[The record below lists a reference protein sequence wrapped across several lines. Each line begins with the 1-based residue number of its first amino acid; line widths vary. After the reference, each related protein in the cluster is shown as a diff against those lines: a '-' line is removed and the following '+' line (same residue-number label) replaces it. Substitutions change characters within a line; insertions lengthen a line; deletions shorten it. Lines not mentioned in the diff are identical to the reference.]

1 MGTKV
6 QACSL
11 SQHSSRD
18 PKEFRVCDQGCARG
32 YSTPSAES
40 PPLRHCPV
48 CGQHK
53 PELDHNSECSAQ
65 PPQQAH
71 SSRLSFPALRL
82 HHLALRSICSHGV
95 PKSPPVSLVLCSSN
109 LSFLPDILA
118 PSKHQESPGG
128 SDSRESSG
136 SAEDLGQFLGQ
147 EDPLEEE
154 MPKTHSSTLTWRI
167 PWTE

>member
-1 MGTKV
+1 M
-6 QACSL
+6 
-11 SQHSSRD
+11 
-18 PKEFRVCDQGCARG
+18 CDQGCARG

-53 PELDHNSECSAQ
+53 PELDHNTECSAQ

-82 HHLALRSICSHGV
+82 YHLALRSICSPGV

-118 PSKHQESPGG
+118 LSKHQESPGG
-128 SDSRESSG
+128 SDGRESAGNAGDLGSISG
-136 SAEDLGQFLGQ
+136 SGRSPGGGNAKNPLQYSD
-147 EDPLEEE
+147 LEEE
-154 MPKTHSSTLTWRI
+154 MTKTHSSTLTWRI
-167 PWTE
+167 PWRE